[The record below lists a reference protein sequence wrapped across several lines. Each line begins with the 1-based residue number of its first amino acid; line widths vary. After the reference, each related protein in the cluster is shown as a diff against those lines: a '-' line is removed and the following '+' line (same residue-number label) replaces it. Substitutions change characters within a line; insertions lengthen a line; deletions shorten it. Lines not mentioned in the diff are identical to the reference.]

1 MLLKFNPH
9 RLFFISILFSGF
21 LGYIFNSG
29 IIAYGPLIIMAGLV
43 IVYEIVANEKIAK
56 KHIFSFVLFLPY
68 VAWASFVYISNPFEG
83 RYLSTHFLTILILP
97 LLVLSFSRM
106 LYGGGQ
112 RYNYKFIYKSL
123 LIFVFLQLV
132 VCLGQISTYAFG
144 VGLPV
149 NELYAEGGMVTG
161 TFFNSNNLAAATL
174 AILFFVLGLEKY
186 FFKEDKYIFWI
197 IAFTL
202 LIITGSRSAIILG
215 VGLFVFS
222 KVNDPKKILTY
233 GSLFFILALL
243 SVFFIGSIENKAVSR
258 MLARVES
265 LVNVLQYGVS
275 ADNSMTMRINSYF
288 HFLEK
293 LPNLGLASGEINNY
307 FKYSDGANFRGAD
320 LLFQNPHSLIVEMGY
335 WLGWPGLVL
344 FFGPMVLLLSNSRRK
359 LSLIATFLIV
369 SMIPS
374 SILGSMLFFLI
385 LILSFFDFKSLNKI
399 VPPAVTSI

>member
-1 MLLKFNPH
+1 MYLMFNPH
-9 RLFFISILFSGF
+9 KLFFIAILFSGF

-29 IIAYGPLIIMAGLV
+29 LVAYGPLIVMAAMVVFYEFVTSVKINRKYLLMSLV
-43 IVYEIVANEKIAK
+43 W
-56 KHIFSFVLFLPY
+56 LPY
-68 VAWASFVYISNPFEG
+68 VAWAGLVYISNPLDG
-83 RYLSTHFLTILILP
+83 RFLSTHLLSILILP
-97 LLVLSFSRM
+97 LLVISFFR
-106 LYGGGQ
+106 LFYGGKNHAN
-112 RYNYKFIYKSL
+112 YNFVYNVL
-123 LIFVFLQLV
+123 FVFLFLQLII
-132 VCLGQISTYAFG
+132 CFGQLATFSFG

-149 NELYAEGGMVTG
+149 NELYAEHGMVTG
-161 TFFNSNNLAAATL
+161 TFFNSNDLAAVVLAT
-174 AILFFVLGLEKY
+174 IFFVLGLEKY
-186 FFKEDKYIFWI
+186 FFKEDKYLFWI
-197 IAFTL
+197 VAFAL

-243 SVFFIGSIENKAVSR
+243 SVFFIGSIENESVSR
-258 MLARVES
+258 MLVRVES

-293 LPNLGLASGEINNY
+293 LPKLGLGSGEINNY
-307 FKYSDGANFRGAD
+307 FKYSDGANFSGAD
-320 LLFQNPHSLIVEMGY
+320 LLFQNPHSLIVEIGY

-359 LSLIATFLIV
+359 LALIATFLIV

-399 VPPAVTSI
+399 VPPAVASI